1 MCADK
6 EAANPSVLVPV
17 HNNVLF
23 KTKLKSNASQFEGQG
38 SRVCAKKKKNAGR
51 TAGLVDVGPS
61 QISAKPDFVLW
72 VCFCVTA
79 IFHLLMSP
87 ARFCALLRLSV

>member
-23 KTKLKSNASQFEGQG
+23 ETKLKSNASQFEGQG
-38 SRVCAKKKKNAGR
+38 SRVCAKKKKKKMQAEQ
-51 TAGLVDVGPS
+51 LV
-61 QISAKPDFVLW
+61 W
-72 VCFCVTA
+72 
-79 IFHLLMSP
+79 
-87 ARFCALLRLSV
+87 

>member
-38 SRVCAKKKKNAGR
+38 SRVCAKKKKKCRQNSWFGR
-51 TAGLVDVGPS
+51 CWA
-61 QISAKPDFVLW
+61 ISD
-72 VCFCVTA
+72 
-79 IFHLLMSP
+79 
-87 ARFCALLRLSV
+87 LS